1 LDKERK
7 NRIMK
12 KLFAILL
19 VAVMLLTCTA
29 LAEFDT
35 SIPEGT
41 SFTFWHSF
49 SGVNEE
55 VLKKQVEDF
64 EALTGYDVDLQYIGG
79 YNVIHTELAS
89 ANAAGSGV
97 PALTVINVPRLT
109 SYTTDKLVE
118 DLNPYIAAWPDEINF
133 DDFYPGMTDMMQ
145 NGGYQAAL
153 PFGQSGQ
160 IFFYNKTLMKEMG
173 IEFPTKMEDFGPW
186 LKAVYEYTGKP
197 ALDVHGTDNA
207 YFYCLF
213 TNADAFMID
222 VETNTTGL
230 ASDNALN
237 LIKDLRSW
245 VDAGYI
251 KWVDTDVSNTLKMDF
266 TSGACAA
273 VLFTSSSY
281 ANYKDVAEKGQNG
294 ATFEVGIG
302 NQPVGISGR
311 NEQYVAGATLIIP
324 SNPCNTQAQK
334 NAAFKLICYLT
345 APERQLEWV
354 HASSYYI
361 TRKSASTDPQYAEA
375 YAAVL
380 ADLPEMAVLD
390 LNVYVAK
397 TKHQLFDKCGDIF
410 EQYMSEIMN
419 NGMDPEE
426 GWEIMCEEINDTL
439 ADK

>member
-1 LDKERK
+1 
-7 NRIMK
+7 MK
-12 KLFAILL
+12 KLFAILM
-19 VAVMLLTCTA
+19 VAIMMLTCTA
-29 LAEFDT
+29 FADT
-35 SIPEGT
+35 YTDIPEGT
-41 SFTFWHSF
+41 TFTFWHSF
-49 SGVNEE
+49 SGANLE
-55 VLKKQVEDF
+55 VLQKQVDEF
-64 EALTGYDVDLQYIGG
+64 MKLNPGITVDLQYIGG
-79 YNVIHTELAS
+79 YNAIHTELAS
-89 ANAAGSGV
+89 ANAANSGV
-97 PALTVINVPRLT
+97 PALAVINVPRLT
-109 SYTTDKLVE
+109 SYSKDKLVD
-118 DLNPYIAAWPDEINF
+118 DLTPYIEAWGDEINF
-133 DDFYPGMTDMMQ
+133 DDFYAGMTDMMQ
-145 NGGYQAAL
+145 NDGYQAAL

-160 IFFYNKTLMKEMG
+160 IFFYNKTLMEEIG
-173 IEFPTKMEDFGPW
+173 TEFPKTMEEFGPW
-186 LKAVYEYTGKP
+186 LETVYNYTGKTV
-197 ALDVHGTDNA
+197 LDVHGQDNA

-222 VETNTTGL
+222 VATNKTGL
-230 ASDNALN
+230 DNDNALN
-237 LIKDLRSW
+237 LIKDLRKW

-273 VLFTSSSY
+273 MLFTSSSY
-281 ANYKDVAEKGQNG
+281 ANYKQTAENG
-294 ATFEVGIG
+294 ENGLTFEVGIG
-302 NQPVGISGR
+302 NQPVGLSGR

-345 APERQLEWV
+345 SPMQQLEWV

-361 TRKSASTDPQYAEA
+361 TRKSASTDPQYADA

-397 TKHQLFDKCGDIF
+397 TKHELFDKCGDIF

-426 GWEIMCEEINDTL
+426 GWEILCEEINDTL